1 MKHKKLPTIESLRS
15 VQLVLD
21 LPQTRIKPGSR
32 ILCLSTG
39 KTGRVAM
46 WYVGKTDRVSMRY
59 VEHVVSFPS
68 GKIQTVER
76 HLLVEIQ

>member
-1 MKHKKLPTIESLRS
+1 LRS

-21 LPQTRIKPGSR
+21 LPQFRIIPGSR
-32 ILCLSTG
+32 VLCLSTG

-46 WYVGKTDRVSMRY
+46 WYVAKADRISMRY
-59 VEHVVSFPS
+59 VDHVISFPS